1 MPKVSDLFEIHS
13 GNAIFVDLEED
24 PKGFA
29 FVSATRNNNNIFSRV
44 KFTSGMRVFNSGCIT
59 VPCKGESSLY
69 ACVQTED
76 FVPSNNVKV
85 LVPKVDIPLIV
96 KWFYC
101 YCLRQHT
108 QFYSYGRTI
117 VAYLPNIELPDNIP
131 DWVYDCKLD
140 LPKTE
145 VGSEIPELHTENW
158 KSFKLGDLFNITRG
172 SFNTM
177 PEECTDAEVQL
188 RLVGRSISDN
198 GIWPTTFGCTRQ
210 YFDLMHSGMSGFH
223 KYFRQNSLAVLT
235 DGDAGFT
242 TFQYGGFVAS
252 SKAAILT
259 PKSFRL
265 SPHIGL
271 FIATFIRVQRGLWG
285 NNRIYTP
292 EMIANT
298 RIKLPATP
306 TGEPD
311 WNFMELYMRSLP
323 YSDLIKDI

>member
-1 MPKVSDLFEIHS
+1 MPKVSDLFEIYDGS
-13 GNAIFVDLEED
+13 LNLIDLDEDSNGINFV
-24 PKGFA
+24 GASRF
-29 FVSATRNNNNIFSRV
+29 NNNITGKV
-44 KFTSGMRVFNSGCIT
+44 KLCPRMQVFEAGCIT
-59 VPCKGESSLY
+59 VPADGNSQLY
-69 ACVQTED
+69 ACVQSEP
-76 FVPSNNVKV
+76 FVANVAVKV
-85 LVPKVDIPLIV
+85 LVSKVNMLDLE

-101 YCLRQHT
+101 YCLRENKEL
-108 QFYSYGRTI
+108 YSYGRK
-117 VAYLPNIELPDNIP
+117 VRSRLAAIELPDNIP

-145 VGSEIPELHTENW
+145 VGSEIPELITANW
-158 KSFKLGDLFNITRG
+158 KNFKLGDLFSITRG

-298 RIKLPATP
+298 KIKLPATS

-323 YSDLIKDI
+323 YSDLVKDI